1 MAKPIVAIVGR
12 PNVGKSTL
20 FNKLTGQRLAIV
32 EDTPGVTRDRIF
44 CDCEWCGHKFL
55 LVDTGGI
62 EPNID
67 DGLLAHM
74 REQAQIAI
82 DSADCIIMVGEIG
95 AGVTAQD
102 QDIAGMLMRS
112 GKPVVL
118 AVNKCDKVGEPPM
131 ELYDFYSLGIGD
143 IVPISSVHGHGTG
156 DLLDTVCENLHFDD
170 NDEEEEDR
178 IPVAVIG
185 RPNVGKSSLINHILG
200 ENRLIVANEAGTT
213 RDAIDTMVENQYGKF
228 IFTDTAG
235 LRKRGKVESGVER
248 YSVLRSL
255 AAVERIRVC
264 VIMIDATVG
273 FTEQDS
279 KVAGYAHDQGKAC
292 IIAVNKWDAVE
303 KDSYTMDK
311 MRKQLEE
318 DFSFMSYAPILFIS
332 AKTGQRLDKLFETI
346 QYVDV
351 QNGTRIPTG
360 ALNEMLARSTARV
373 QPPSDKGK
381 RLKIFYITQSSTR
394 PPTFVAFVNQKALF
408 HFSYQRYIENQIREN
423 FGLTGTPMRLLIR
436 EHGDGSAR

>member
-255 AAVERIRVC
+255 AAVERSRVC

-303 KDSYTMDK
+303 KDSYTMDQ

>member
-12 PNVGKSTL
+12 PNVGKSTI
-20 FNKLTGQRLAIV
+20 FNKLTGQRIAIV

-44 CDCEWCGHKFL
+44 SDCEWSGHKFL

-62 EPNID
+62 EPHID
-67 DGLLAHM
+67 DGLLLHM
-74 REQAQIAI
+74 RQQAQIAI
-82 DSADCIIMVGEIG
+82 DSADCIIMVADLR
-95 AGVTAQD
+95 AGVTPQD
-102 QDIAGMLMRS
+102 REIAGMLMRS

-118 AVNKCDKVGEPPM
+118 AVNKCDAVGEPPM
-131 ELYDFYSLGIGD
+131 ELYDFYGLGLGD
-143 IVPISSVHGHGTG
+143 LVPVSGVHGHGTG
-156 DLLDTVCENLHFDD
+156 DLLDAVCAHLQFEEE
-170 NDEEEEDR
+170 DEEEDDR

-185 RPNVGKSSLINHILG
+185 RPNVGKSSLINRILG
-200 ENRLIVANEAGTT
+200 EERLIVANEAGTT
-213 RDAIDTMVENQYGKF
+213 RDAIDTEVENQYGKF

-235 LRKRGKVESGVER
+235 LRKKGKVESGVER
-248 YSVLRSL
+248 FSVLRSL
-255 AAVERIRVC
+255 AAVERSRVC

-279 KVAGYAHDQGKAC
+279 KVAGYAHEQGKAC

-303 KDSYTMDK
+303 KDSYTMDR
-311 MRKQLEE
+311 MRKELEE
-318 DFSFMSYAPILFIS
+318 SFSFMSYAPILFIS

-346 QYVDV
+346 HYVDV

-360 ALNEMLARSTARV
+360 ALTEMLARATARV

-394 PPTFVAFVNQKALF
+394 PPTFVCFVNQRALF

-423 FGLTGTPMRLLIR
+423 FGLTGTPIRMLVR

>member
-32 EDTPGVTRDRIF
+32 EDTPGVTRDRIL

-255 AAVERIRVC
+255 AAVERSRVC

>member
-95 AGVTAQD
+95 AGATAQD

-255 AAVERIRVC
+255 AAVERSRVC

>member
-112 GKPVVL
+112 GKPVIL

-170 NDEEEEDR
+170 NDEEEEER

-255 AAVERIRVC
+255 AAVERSRVC

>member
-20 FNKLTGQRLAIV
+20 FNKLTGQRLAMV

-44 CDCEWCGHKFL
+44 CDCEWCGHQFL

-112 GKPVVL
+112 GKPVIL

-255 AAVERIRVC
+255 AAVERSRVC

>member
-82 DSADCIIMVGEIG
+82 DSAYCIIMVGEIG

-255 AAVERIRVC
+255 AAVERSRVC

>member
-112 GKPVVL
+112 GKPVIL

-255 AAVERIRVC
+255 AAVERSRVC
-264 VIMIDATVG
+264 IIMIDATVG

-303 KDSYTMDK
+303 KDIYTMDK

>member
-235 LRKRGKVESGVER
+235 LRKRSKVESGVER

-255 AAVERIRVC
+255 AAVERSRVC

>member
-112 GKPVVL
+112 GKPVIL

-255 AAVERIRVC
+255 AAVERSRVC

-279 KVAGYAHDQGKAC
+279 KVAGYVHDQGKAC

>member
-12 PNVGKSTL
+12 PNVGKSTI

-44 CDCEWCGHKFL
+44 CDCEWSGHKFL

-62 EPNID
+62 EPRID

-74 REQAQIAI
+74 REQAQLAI
-82 DSADCIIMVGEIG
+82 DSADCIVMVTELS
-95 AGVTAQD
+95 AGVTPQD
-102 QDIAGMLMRS
+102 QDVAGMLMRS

-131 ELYDFYSLGIGD
+131 ELYDCAHLNF
-143 IVPISSVHGHGTG
+143 
-156 DLLDTVCENLHFDD
+156 EE
-170 NDEEEEDR
+170 DEEDTDDR
-178 IPVAVIG
+178 ITVAVIG

-213 RDAIDTMVENQYGKF
+213 RDAIDTMVENKYGKF

-255 AAVERIRVC
+255 AAVERSRVC

-279 KVAGYAHDQGKAC
+279 KVAGYAHEQGKAC

-303 KDSYTMDK
+303 KDSYTMDA
-311 MRKQLEE
+311 MRKKLEE
-318 DFSFMSYAPILFIS
+318 DFSFMSYVPIVFIS
-332 AKTGQRLDKLFETI
+332 AKTGQRVDKLFETI
-346 QYVDV
+346 HFVDV
-351 QNGTRIPTG
+351 QNGTRVPTG
-360 ALNEMLARSTARV
+360 ALNEMLARATAKV

-381 RLKIFYITQSSTR
+381 RLKVFYITQISTR
-394 PPTFVAFVNQKALF
+394 PPTFVCFVNQKALF
-408 HFSYQRYIENQIREN
+408 HFSYQRYLENQIRET
-423 FGLTGTPMRLLIR
+423 FGLTGTPIKMITR
-436 EHGDGSAR
+436 EHGDGAVKAGKV